1 MRKIHTFLV
10 MLIIALL
17 STAYFSG
24 SGIAGEVTR
33 INKNKGHIFV
43 NEGKGEGFVKGARV
57 CFFSSSD
64 KELLCGTILR
74 TTDNYSVVKVN
85 NRQIKKIKIGTEVR
99 LYIEK
104 E

>member
-1 MRKIHTFLV
+1 MRKIRTFLV

-17 STAYFSG
+17 TTAYFSG

-33 INKNKGHIFV
+33 INKNKGHVFV
-43 NEGKGEGFVKGARV
+43 NEGKDEGFVKDAKV
-57 CFFSSSD
+57 CFFLSSGE
-64 KELLCGTILR
+64 ELLCGTILR
-74 TTDNYSVVKVN
+74 TTDNYAVVRVN
-85 NRQIKKIKIGTEVR
+85 NRQIKKIKIGTEAR